1 MLPDELMRSK
11 NNGNDKDNFNM
22 HHMWPIFQSK
32 KGLKDHKDKNHRMTN
47 SKIVKKMQGFIVF
60 KSDYDRT

>member
-1 MLPDELMRSK
+1 
-11 NNGNDKDNFNM
+11 M